1 VVNVPSE
8 RRRSGDT
15 KEFIAL
21 ALLVQR
27 WDAIAPWLVDGLFA
41 EDTTMRAFRALAAA
55 GGNLEPA
62 IASCDPEA
70 RDVLERAA
78 VVDVDEI
85 DVDTEARNL
94 LNAAVRRELA
104 RRTRVSNPEE
114 MREDA
119 EARRLLEHLDD
130 PVASQAAADSLL
142 VWLERRMSEGA
153 SE

>member
-1 VVNVPSE
+1 
-8 RRRSGDT
+8 
-15 KEFIAL
+15 
-21 ALLVQR
+21 
-27 WDAIAPWLVDGLFA
+27 
-41 EDTTMRAFRALAAA
+41 MRAFRALAASA
-55 GGNLEPA
+55 GNLEAA

-104 RRTRVSNPEE
+104 RRTHVSNPDEI
-114 MREDA
+114 REDA
-119 EARRLLEHLDD
+119 EARRLLEQLED

-142 VWLERRMSEGA
+142 VWLERRMSDGT